1 MPFHLRAIRISTYK
15 LECIFCVS
23 IDYRKGKSEM
33 KIGGEKDAVGVR
45 VVGEY
50 FDSFFLL
57 FGTD

>member
-1 MPFHLRAIRISTYK
+1 
-15 LECIFCVS
+15 
-23 IDYRKGKSEM
+23 M